1 MDSDL
6 IVYDAYA
13 VKPVFYTIKE
23 EEEEEGDKSTFIG
36 ELLHTY
42 ENEERERHRESKN
55 RANGKKRKKKE
66 NVYLLIKLCVHT
78 LSNLLWIHHVTS
90 QRDLLLLFF
99 IDVVVCIVPESIGI
113 RS

>member
-42 ENEERERHRESKN
+42 ENEERERDTERVRIERMERSE
-55 RANGKKRKKKE
+55 RRKR
-66 NVYLLIKLCVHT
+66 T
-78 LSNLLWIHHVTS
+78 
-90 QRDLLLLFF
+90 F
-99 IDVVVCIVPESIGI
+99 IY
-113 RS
+113 